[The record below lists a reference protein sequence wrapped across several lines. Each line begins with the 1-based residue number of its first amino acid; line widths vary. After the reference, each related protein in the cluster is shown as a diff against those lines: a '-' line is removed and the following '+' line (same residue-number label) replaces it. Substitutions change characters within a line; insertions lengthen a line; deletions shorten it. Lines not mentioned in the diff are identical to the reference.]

1 MAKKSSQNSSSFKS
15 YIIFISFLGASLD
28 GIYEGK
34 VVEIK
39 CPYVL
44 SEEHPENDCHIHPS
58 HFDERKLVTQ
68 IL

>member
-1 MAKKSSQNSSSFKS
+1 M
-15 YIIFISFLGASLD
+15 D

-44 SEEHPENDCHIHPS
+44 SEEHPENDNHIHPND
-58 HFDERKLVTQ
+58 FDKRELLNKFCKKVNMSINIKFLVKVQ
-68 IL
+68 MHNYGN

>member
-1 MAKKSSQNSSSFKS
+1 M
-15 YIIFISFLGASLD
+15 D

-44 SEEHPENDCHIHPS
+44 SEEHPENDTHIHPND
-58 HFDERKLVTQ
+58 FDKRELVNKFCKKATGVL
-68 IL
+68 ISNYFLRFKCTTMETR